1 MILSKSSVALK
12 RADKVADETL
22 KIEDDLSQM
31 DSDRLP
37 HGIKKAAIQTYVY
50 VLQLKHVTES
60 VLKAHCFKKLA
71 DISNNASPHYYKHQS
86 RDIFSGRWQ
95 QVWWVWTGYS
105 IIGSKYVTR
114 WLPVNKLYCNY
125 RSSWNRATHYITV
138 Y

>member
-37 HGIKKAAIQTYVY
+37 HGIKKAAIQTHVY

-60 VLKAHCFKKLA
+60 VLKAHRF
-71 DISNNASPHYYKHQS
+71 
-86 RDIFSGRWQ
+86 
-95 QVWWVWTGYS
+95 
-105 IIGSKYVTR
+105 
-114 WLPVNKLYCNY
+114 
-125 RSSWNRATHYITV
+125 
-138 Y
+138 